1 MKQETFANQTLK
13 RRDVV
18 TTGGPSRAGARTV
31 HCSLFSVLLP
41 AFLLLAGCQKEEAAQ
56 QADTRPR
63 VRVCALTPGLTF
75 EDVAVVQGSIRTKY
89 TAAVASRLPGTIDEV
104 LADEGDT
111 VKAGQPLF
119 QVDRVNLENQV
130 AIAKDDQAVARAAK
144 AEAEAAQA
152 EAEAAHAK
160 AETDAARYR
169 RLYNDSR
176 SVTKDAWEKAEL
188 QLRSAAASLAR
199 AKAAV
204 ATADAKILQAD
215 TALRI
220 AEKNLSDSRGL
231 APFDGII
238 TQKLQDRGDYVD
250 AGTPIFTMDDPR
262 VHELCLTLTA
272 DRYADVAVGKTLVDA
287 DFGQEL
293 PVTYKSPTINPMTRT
308 FELRAVTKPDPAVA
322 PGLLCG
328 TRIVFARRQGFGLP
342 AGAVAKRGGREVA
355 FVVGDDGTVASVEV
369 KKGATAGAM
378 VEVLNPEAFQGKR
391 VVAEGML
398 LLNVGDAVV
407 PVE

>member
-18 TTGGPSRAGARTV
+18 TTGGPSRAGTRSV
-31 HCSLFSVLLP
+31 LRFPFSVLLG
-41 AFLLLAGCQKEEAAQ
+41 FLLLAGCQKEEAAQ

-144 AEAEAAQA
+144 AEAEAAKA

-188 QLRSAAASLAR
+188 QLRSTAASLAR

-272 DRYADVAVGKTLVDA
+272 DRYADVAVGKTLVNA

-355 FVVGDDGTVASVEV
+355 FVVADDGTVASVEA

>member
-18 TTGGPSRAGARTV
+18 TTGGPSRAGTRSV
-31 HCSLFSVLLP
+31 LRFPFSVLLG
-41 AFLLLAGCQKEEAAQ
+41 FLLLAGCQKEEAAQ

-130 AIAKDDQAVARAAK
+130 AIAKDDQSVARAAK

-272 DRYADVAVGKTLVDA
+272 DRYADVAVGKTLVNA

-355 FVVGDDGTVASVEV
+355 FVVADDGTVASVEA